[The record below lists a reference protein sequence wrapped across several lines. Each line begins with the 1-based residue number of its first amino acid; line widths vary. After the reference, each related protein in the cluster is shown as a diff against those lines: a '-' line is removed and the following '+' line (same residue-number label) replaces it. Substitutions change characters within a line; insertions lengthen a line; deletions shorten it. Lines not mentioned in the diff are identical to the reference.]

1 LLKSYKTN
9 SMIEFIKNN
18 QKNIT
23 MGGAIALL
31 IICFFQQKELAKLRA
46 EKNVNIVKEVDLKK
60 ADSLKS
66 ILIETK
72 K

>member
-1 LLKSYKTN
+1 
-9 SMIEFIKNN
+9 MIEFFKNN

-31 IICFFQQKELAKLRA
+31 IICFFQQKELAKLRG
-46 EKNVNIVKEVDLKK
+46 ENTNIVKEVDLKK
-60 ADSLKS
+60 SDSLKT
-66 ILIETK
+66 ILIEPK